1 LQAVSVDVTVVENVF
16 FDVTDEVEDV
26 DKVFVTFEVVVVELL
41 CVDVFELVEVPV
53 SVRLIIAV
61 LVPLEVAVSLGET
74 TILKLNRGEDVTVLV
89 AFGHTV
95 GKEDNDEVLLCVV
108 VLLSVELDVPV
119 LVELTEPVSVLLIIA
134 VILRLGLLEG
144 DEDDVDVL
152 EFETLLVNEVL
163 AEVDFVPLEV
173 TLNDGDELDVFDDVD
188 VVVPV
193 LVEELDLV
201 VNGEA
206 LYVFVVNDDTV
217 MRGLDEDVLLT
228 IDDTDEIFVGILVFV
243 TRN

>member
-1 LQAVSVDVTVVENVF
+1 MYVLEGDNDSQAVSVDVAVLENVF
-16 FDVTDEVEDV
+16 FDVTDEVDEV
-26 DKVFVTFEVVVVELL
+26 DKVFVTFGVVVVELL
-41 CVDVFELVEVPV
+41 YVDVFELVEVSV

-74 TILKLNRGEDVTVLV
+74 PILKLIRGEDVAVLV

-134 VILRLGLLEG
+134 VLLRFGLLEG
-144 DEDDVDVL
+144 DEEDVDVL

-173 TLNDGDELDVFDDVD
+173 TLNEGEELDVFDDVD

-206 LYVFVVNDDTV
+206 L
-217 MRGLDEDVLLT
+217 
-228 IDDTDEIFVGILVFV
+228 
-243 TRN
+243 

>member
-1 LQAVSVDVTVVENVF
+1 VYVLEGDNDSQAVSVDVAVLENVF
-16 FDVTDEVEDV
+16 FDVTDEVDEV
-26 DKVFVTFEVVVVELL
+26 DKVFVTFGVVVVELL
-41 CVDVFELVEVPV
+41 YVDVFELVEVSV

-74 TILKLNRGEDVTVLV
+74 PILKLIRGEDVAVLV

-134 VILRLGLLEG
+134 VLLRFGLLEG
-144 DEDDVDVL
+144 DEEDVDVL

-173 TLNDGDELDVFDDVD
+173 TLNEGEELDVFDDVD

-206 LYVFVVNDDTV
+206 L
-217 MRGLDEDVLLT
+217 
-228 IDDTDEIFVGILVFV
+228 
-243 TRN
+243 